1 MDEPPLRQMID
12 FVQGEVRRRFQEA
25 QTHADDFKAKM
36 LDRFDGLE
44 KRLVRIEQRMSAF
57 EMRQPRFEADLR
69 DVGRGLRELR
79 ERL

>member
-44 KRLVRIEQRMSAF
+44 KRIEQRMSAF

-69 DVGRGLRELR
+69 DVGRGLRE
-79 ERL
+79 RL